1 MSFLQRQVFHLF
13 QHAGTNADHQM
24 DSQHHWQ
31 DFHFLNSTFRDVVDA
46 NNATRCIETSL
57 VRLSYR
63 GSKTTVIAQTV
74 KALDGLLVEYAV
86 PFPLAYI
93 FTPRVFSIY
102 GSIFAFLL
110 QIRRAKSVLERILV
124 RGEIGSERH
133 MKHEFKAFY
142 AIRGKLSWFIK
153 CVHSVFRRLFTDF
166 TVCKH
171 TVEFPDDSCELPD
184 CRNNAVLTIY
194 QGPVFSISSV
204 PRELHWRTVS

>member
-13 QHAGTNADHQM
+13 QHIGADANHQM
-24 DSQHHWQ
+24 NSQQHWQ
-31 DFHFLNSTFRDVVDA
+31 DFHFLNSAFRDVVDA
-46 NNATRCIETSL
+46 NNATKYIETSL

-110 QIRRAKSVLERILV
+110 QIRRAKNVLERILV

-133 MKHEFKAFY
+133 MKHELKVFY
-142 AIRGKLSWFIK
+142 AMRGKLSWFIK
-153 CVHSVFRRLFTDF
+153 CVHSVLRWLFADS

-171 TVEFPDDSCELPD
+171 AVELPDDSCELPS
-184 CRNNAVLTIY
+184 CRNNAALTIY
-194 QGPVFSISSV
+194 QGPAFSISDI
-204 PRELHWRTVS
+204 PRELQGC